1 MNYIPSKCPICGGK
15 VESGKTTF
23 TVDVTSGVVV
33 VRNVPAFV
41 CTQCGEEWIDD
52 TTSVKLEAIAA
63 RAKEQKT
70 QIEVMAMG

>member
-1 MNYIPSKCPICGGK
+1 
-15 VESGKTTF
+15 
-23 TVDVTSGVVV
+23 V

-52 TTSVKLEAIAA
+52 PTAVKLEAIAA
-63 RAKEQKT
+63 KAKAQNT